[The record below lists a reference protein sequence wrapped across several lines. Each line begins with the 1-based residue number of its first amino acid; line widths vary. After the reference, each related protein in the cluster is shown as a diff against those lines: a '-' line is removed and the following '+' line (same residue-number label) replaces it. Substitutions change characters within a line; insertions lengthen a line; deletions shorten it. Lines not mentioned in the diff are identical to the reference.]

1 MARVLAAGETVSNF
15 VESSIRTNIERR
27 RTRAEFIARGLVSL
41 AQAEHTSTWLNFRVD
56 FTTEARENL
65 QRLYEHLLERATTVE
80 ELHHAVRAT
89 DEIALAAE
97 SLIAFQPV
105 SPASWRVPPWL
116 SPHLDAPRSVRSPSE
131 DPNPHRCFCPPS
143 HLLLLLTVC
152 SRPWREYHRRQEQQE
167 SQFRSLAMFW
177 HSRPA
182 LPRYQHFVLH
192 HPFPLRLPHALPW
205 WLSKLYSNSR

>member
-105 SPASWRVPPWL
+105 SPASHVNALHRTWRCTTQELCVL
-116 SPHLDAPRSVRSPSE
+116 KFSAHSVVGGEKRNVVFNAE
-131 DPNPHRCFCPPS
+131 HR
-143 HLLLLLTVC
+143 H
-152 SRPWREYHRRQEQQE
+152 
-167 SQFRSLAMFW
+167 
-177 HSRPA
+177 
-182 LPRYQHFVLH
+182 
-192 HPFPLRLPHALPW
+192 
-205 WLSKLYSNSR
+205 